1 MGRTTLIGLAVIL
14 VLAGIVA
21 FSSLFTVHQTQQAIV
36 LQFGEPRQVVRDAGL
51 HFKVPFVQNVITIDK
66 RILDLDI
73 QPEEVIASDQKR
85 LVVDAF
91 ARFRI
96 VDPLVFYQTVGN
108 EAVARSRLGTI
119 LQSSLRR
126 VLGEESFEAVVRDDR
141 ADLMTRIKQSMNQ
154 EAEQFGIDVVDVRI
168 RRADLPEANSQAIFR
183 RMQTEREREAA
194 EFRAQGQEIGQ
205 RIRANADREVTV
217 TLAEATRNAEI
228 IRGEGDAC
236 RNRVYAAA
244 FGIDPDFF
252 AFYRSMQ
259 SYERALQEGETTA
272 VLSPNSEFFRFF
284 TDPNAA
290 AEVGAPDSRGAQ
302 RAVEILSQL
311 ENDQTLRSL
320 LCSELENVV
329 PAGAAGVEATE
340 PGEVLIPE
348 LPPVGIPVEE
358 ALPEPS
364 E

>member
-1 MGRTTLIGLAVIL
+1 MGRPTLIGLAILLVI
-14 VLAGIVA
+14 VGIAA

-36 LQFGEPRQVVRDAGL
+36 LQFGEPRQVIREPGL
-51 HFKVPFVQNVITIDK
+51 HFKLPFVQNVIYVDK

-126 VLGEESFEAVVRDDR
+126 VLGEETFEAVVRDAR
-141 ADLMTRIKQSMNQ
+141 AQLMERIKESMNR
-154 EAEQFGIDVVDVRI
+154 EAAQFGIDVVDVRI

-194 EFRAQGQEIGQ
+194 EFRAQGQEIAQ

-217 TLAEATRNAEI
+217 ILAEATRNAEI

-236 RNRVYAAA
+236 RNRIYAAA
-244 FGIDPDFF
+244 YGVDPDFF

-259 SYERALQEGETTA
+259 SYERALEAGDTKA
-272 VLSPNSEFFRFF
+272 VLSPDSEFFRYFSN
-284 TDPNAA
+284 PNSRVAGGERAA
-290 AEVGAPDSRGAQ
+290 RGDARV
-302 RAVEILSQL
+302 RALL
-311 ENDQTLRSL
+311 ARLDRDTTLRAL
-320 LCSELENVV
+320 LCPDLAPGISFSDESGGT
-329 PAGAAGVEATE
+329 ATGGAA
-340 PGEVLIPE
+340 
-348 LPPVGIPVEE
+348 PVESQ
-358 ALPEPS
+358 P
-364 E
+364 